1 MDRQLKI
8 LHIVNRVGNGGSE
21 SGTINLARGQA
32 HFHHVRVVG
41 IKPPLKTNQD
51 IAGALIKLLE
61 QDGVGYHELN
71 FSNLPPRLF
80 VAAFRLKSIIQ
91 SFEPDIVHLHTDH
104 PEYLFAIIKPWVKCL
119 VVRTIRNTVFWPTS
133 TYRGRFTERRITDA
147 VTVHFDH
154 DNIASLNRRRAEF
167 GLKPPTTIEVIPNA
181 INRHCETNS
190 AEAPVQYH
198 EGFVNLGYIGRL
210 SYQKGPD
217 ILFQALEQ
225 LPANTVVLHVI
236 GDGEDKQKLMKMA
249 ESIQQEIIFYGAVP
263 FARQY
268 IKVFDYLVVPSR
280 YEGFGLVSLEAQ
292 LEKTPVIA
300 ARSPGL
306 LNSLPE
312 DWPLLFD
319 NENSKQL
326 AELLTRLIDGQDDYT
341 ETVKTGYENA
351 LNYTMEAQVRRY
363 TDLYLRYL

>member
-8 LHIVNRVGNGGSE
+8 LHVINRVGNGGSE

-32 HFHHVRVVG
+32 RFHHVCVVG
-41 IKPPLKTNQD
+41 IKPPFETNQD
-51 IAGALIKLLE
+51 IAAALIQLLE
-61 QDGVGYHELN
+61 QDGVDYHELN

-91 SFEPDIVHLHTDH
+91 SFEADIVHLHTDH

-181 INRHCETNS
+181 INRHCENKG
-190 AEAPVQYH
+190 AEASVQYRK
-198 EGFVNLGYIGRL
+198 GVTNLGYIGRL

-217 ILFQALEQ
+217 ILFQALEKM
-225 LPANTVVLHVI
+225 PPNTVVLHVI
-236 GDGEDKQKLMKMA
+236 GDGEDKEKLMKMA
-249 ESIQQEIIFYGAVP
+249 ESIQQEIIFYGAIP

-300 ARSPGL
+300 ARAPGL
-306 LNSLPE
+306 LNSLPNT
-312 DWPLLFD
+312 WPLLFD
-319 NENSKQL
+319 NESSDQL
-326 AELLTRLIDGQDDYT
+326 AQLLTRLIDGQDDYN
-341 ETVKTGYENA
+341 ETVKIGYDNA
-351 LNYTMEAQVRRY
+351 LNYTMEAQVQRY